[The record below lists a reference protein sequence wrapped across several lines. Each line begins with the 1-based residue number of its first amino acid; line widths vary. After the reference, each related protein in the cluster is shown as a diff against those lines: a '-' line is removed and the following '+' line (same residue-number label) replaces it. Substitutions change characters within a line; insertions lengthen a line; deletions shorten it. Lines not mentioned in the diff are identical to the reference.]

1 MKRGLVVLQETDLTD
16 ELLDEAGTYAN
27 AAGAE
32 LLLLSFISEAEYEN
46 DVGALASIGDIEN
59 TSYNDDAV
67 LGGVEQDIE
76 EVATATF
83 DGRLVDYESIVKVA
97 EDDEHAERALEVAV
111 KHECDHIFVVGKKR
125 SPTGKAIFGDTVQ
138 RLILNFDG
146 FVTVSMK

>member
-1 MKRGLVVLQETDLTD
+1 MDLTD

-27 AAGAE
+27 ATGTE

-46 DVGALASIGDIEN
+46 DVDALASIGDIEN

-67 LGGVEQDIE
+67 LGGVKQEIE
-76 EVATATF
+76 KVATAAF

-97 EDDEHAERALEVAV
+97 EDDEHAERALEVADE
-111 KHECDHIFVVGKKR
+111 HECDHIFVVGKKR